1 MFDFFLFSDEHFL
14 QSQVYGV
21 WAVWNVGKM
30 VGHIYWEQIMEVF
43 DCYDKEFRV
52 LFRRQSRTIMFLSQD

>member
-1 MFDFFLFSDEHFL
+1 MFDFFFFSDEHFL

-52 LFRRQSRTIMFLSQD
+52 LF